1 MSFHIVYSRH
11 YWDTEDQG
19 QFTST
24 WTLYRN
30 VPYSQL
36 SEMQK
41 AIPSLKKNAD
51 EFNAEYNAKNHPN
64 VDVSNFAHSEVYVMD
79 DSDYFKTYKDVYPDT
94 YQLPPGLIPE
104 EEDYSE
110 NYGQKCQFMLLKDF
124 NKNYTWFAKDFTQ
137 KQLKE
142 LHENN
147 SKGKDIYSYWRT
159 QYNEYKGV
167 SNEQKL

>member
-1 MSFHIVYSRH
+1 MSFHIVYTRH

-19 QFTST
+19 QFKNS
-24 WTLYRN
+24 WTIYRN

-41 AIPSLKKNAD
+41 AIPSLLKNAD
-51 EFNAEYNAKNHPN
+51 EVYAEYNAKNHPN
-64 VDVSNFAHSEVYVMD
+64 LDNSNFFNSEVYVVD

-124 NKNYTWFAKDFTQ
+124 NENYTWFAKDFTQ

-142 LHENN
+142 LYENK

-167 SNEQKL
+167 SNEQRL

>member
-19 QFTST
+19 QFSNT
-24 WTLYRN
+24 WTIYRN

-41 AIPSLKKNAD
+41 AIPSLLKNAD
-51 EFNAEYNAKNHPN
+51 DVYNAYCVEKKLNY
-64 VDVSNFAHSEVYVMD
+64 DQSQFSHSEVYVVD
-79 DSDYFKTYKDVYPDT
+79 DSDYFKTYKDMYPDS
-94 YQLPPGLIPE
+94 YQGSPGLIPE
-104 EEDYSE
+104 EEDYYES
-110 NYGQKCQFMLLKDF
+110 YGQKCQFMLLKDF

-137 KQLKE
+137 KQIKE
-142 LHENN
+142 LHEDN

-159 QYNEYKGV
+159 QYNLYKGIAA
-167 SNEQKL
+167 

>member
-24 WTLYRN
+24 WTIYRN

-36 SEMQK
+36 SEMQS
-41 AIPSLKKNAD
+41 AIPSLLKNAD
-51 EFNAEYNAKNHPN
+51 EVYNAYMAKNQPN
-64 VDVSNFAHSEVYVMD
+64 VSNENFFNSEVYVVD

-94 YQLPPGLIPE
+94 YQLSPGLIPE

-110 NYGQKCQFMLLKDF
+110 DYGQKSQFMLLKDF

-167 SNEQKL
+167 SYEQ

>member
-19 QFTST
+19 QFSNT
-24 WTLYRN
+24 WTIYRN
-30 VPYSQL
+30 ISYSQL

-41 AIPSLKKNAD
+41 AIPSLLKNAD
-51 EFNAEYNAKNHPN
+51 EVYTAYVAKNQPN
-64 VDVSNFAHSEVYVMD
+64 VSNENFYNSEVYIVD
-79 DSDYFKTYKDVYPDT
+79 DSDYFKAYKDVYPDT

-104 EEDYSE
+104 EEDYSD
-110 NYGQKCQFMLLKDF
+110 NYGQKSQFMLLKDF
-124 NKNYTWFAKDFTQ
+124 SKNYTWFAKDFTQ

-159 QYNEYKGV
+159 QYNQYK
-167 SNEQKL
+167 SA

>member
-19 QFTST
+19 QFTNT
-24 WTLYRN
+24 WTIYRN

-41 AIPSLKKNAD
+41 AIPSLLKNAD
-51 EFNAEYNAKNHPN
+51 EVYSAYMAKNQPN
-64 VDVSNFAHSEVYVMD
+64 VSNENFSYSEVYVVD

-94 YQLPPGLIPE
+94 YQCSPGLIPE

-110 NYGQKCQFMLLKDF
+110 DYGQKCQFMLLKDF

-137 KQLKE
+137 NQIKE

-147 SKGKDIYSYWRT
+147 SKGKDIYSYWRK

-167 SNEQKL
+167 SNGKH

>member
-19 QFTST
+19 QFSNT
-24 WTLYRN
+24 WTIYRN
-30 VPYSQL
+30 ISYSQL

-41 AIPSLKKNAD
+41 AIPSLLKNAD
-51 EFNAEYNAKNHPN
+51 EVYTAYMVKNQPN
-64 VDVSNFAHSEVYVMD
+64 VSNENFVNSEVYIVD
-79 DSDYFKTYKDVYPDT
+79 DSDYFKTYKDMYPGT
-94 YQLPPGLIPE
+94 YQGPPGLVPE
-104 EEDYSE
+104 EEDYYD

-124 NKNYTWFAKDFTQ
+124 NENYTWFAKDFTQ
-137 KQLKE
+137 KQINE

-167 SNEQKL
+167 SNEQ

>member
-19 QFTST
+19 QFKNS
-24 WTLYRN
+24 WTIYRN
-30 VPYSQL
+30 IPYSQL

-41 AIPSLKKNAD
+41 AIPSLLKNAD
-51 EFNAEYNAKNHPN
+51 EVYSAYMAKNQPQ
-64 VDVSNFAHSEVYVMD
+64 VSNDNFSHSEVYVMD
-79 DSDYFKTYKDVYPDT
+79 DSDYFKTNKDVYPGT
-94 YQLPPGLIPE
+94 YQSPPGLIPE
-104 EEDYSE
+104 EEDYYD

-124 NKNYTWFAKDFTQ
+124 NENYTWFAKDFTQ
-137 KQLKE
+137 NQINE

-167 SNEQKL
+167 STEQ

>member
-19 QFTST
+19 QFKNS
-24 WTLYRN
+24 WTIYRN
-30 VPYSQL
+30 IPYSQL

-41 AIPSLKKNAD
+41 AIPSLLKNAD
-51 EFNAEYNAKNHPN
+51 EVYSAYMAKNNPN
-64 VDVSNFAHSEVYVMD
+64 VSNDNFFNSEVYVVD
-79 DSDYFKTYKDVYPDT
+79 DSDYFKTYKDVYPGT

-104 EEDYSE
+104 EEDYYD

-124 NKNYTWFAKDFTQ
+124 NENYTWFAKDFTQ
-137 KQLKE
+137 KQINE

-159 QYNEYKGV
+159 QYNLYKGTAA
-167 SNEQKL
+167 

>member
-19 QFTST
+19 QFKNS
-24 WTLYRN
+24 WTIYRN
-30 VPYSQL
+30 IPYSQL

-41 AIPSLKKNAD
+41 AIPSLLKNAD
-51 EFNAEYNAKNHPN
+51 EVYSAYMAKNQPQ
-64 VDVSNFAHSEVYVMD
+64 VSNDNFSHSEVYVVD
-79 DSDYFKTYKDVYPDT
+79 DSDYFKTYKDVYPDS
-94 YQLPPGLIPE
+94 YQGSPGLIPE
-104 EEDYSE
+104 EEDYYE

-124 NKNYTWFAKDFTQ
+124 NENYTWFAKDFTQ
-137 KQLKE
+137 NQINE

-159 QYNEYKGV
+159 QYNLYKGIAA
-167 SNEQKL
+167 

>member
-19 QFTST
+19 QFTNT
-24 WTLYRN
+24 WTIYRN

-41 AIPSLKKNAD
+41 AIPSLLKNAD
-51 EFNAEYNAKNHPN
+51 EVYSAYMAKNQLQ
-64 VDVSNFAHSEVYVMD
+64 VSNDNFAHSEVYVVD

-94 YQLPPGLIPE
+94 YQCSPGLIPE

-110 NYGQKCQFMLLKDF
+110 DYGQKCQFMLLKDF
-124 NKNYTWFAKDFTQ
+124 NENYTWFAKDFTQ
-137 KQLKE
+137 KQIKE

-167 SNEQKL
+167 SNEQ

>member
-1 MSFHIVYSRH
+1 MSFHIVYSRD

-19 QFTST
+19 QFTNT

-30 VPYSQL
+30 VSYFKL
-36 SEMQK
+36 REMQK
-41 AIPSLKKNAD
+41 AIPSLLKNAD
-51 EFNAEYNAKNHPN
+51 EVYTAYQAKNNPN
-64 VDVSNFAHSEVYVMD
+64 VSNENFIRSEVYVVD

-104 EEDYSE
+104 EEDYYD

-124 NKNYTWFAKDFTQ
+124 NENYTWFAKDFTQ
-137 KQLKE
+137 KQINE

-147 SKGKDIYSYWRT
+147 SKGKDIYSYWRK

-167 SNEQKL
+167 SNEQ

>member
-1 MSFHIVYSRH
+1 MFHIVYSRH

-19 QFTST
+19 QFSNT
-24 WTLYRN
+24 WTIYRN

-41 AIPSLKKNAD
+41 AIPSLLKNAD
-51 EFNAEYNAKNHPN
+51 EVYAEYNAKNHPN
-64 VDVSNFAHSEVYVMD
+64 LDNSNFSNSEVYVMD
-79 DSDYFKTYKDVYPDT
+79 DSDYFKTYKDVYSGT
-94 YQLPPGLIPE
+94 YQSPPGLIPE
-104 EEDYSE
+104 EEDYYD

-137 KQLKE
+137 RQIKE

-167 SNEQKL
+167 SNEQ

>member
-19 QFTST
+19 QFTNT
-24 WTLYRN
+24 WTIYRN
-30 VPYSQL
+30 VSYSKL

-41 AIPSLKKNAD
+41 AIPSLLKNAD
-51 EFNAEYNAKNHPN
+51 EVYTAYMAKNQPN
-64 VDVSNFAHSEVYVMD
+64 VSNENFSHSEVYVVD

-110 NYGQKCQFMLLKDF
+110 NYGQKNNFMLLKDF
-124 NKNYTWFAKDFTQ
+124 NENYTWFAKDFTQ
-137 KQLKE
+137 KQIKE

-147 SKGKDIYSYWRT
+147 CSSLRCSCCHFMDLRFSWR
-159 QYNEYKGV
+159 KFV
-167 SNEQKL
+167 FS

>member
-19 QFTST
+19 QFTNT
-24 WTLYRN
+24 WTIYRN

-41 AIPSLKKNAD
+41 AIPSLLKNAD
-51 EFNAEYNAKNHPN
+51 EVYNAYMAKNQPN
-64 VDVSNFAHSEVYVMD
+64 VDNSNFAHSEVYVMD

-110 NYGQKCQFMLLKDF
+110 NYGQKCQYMLLKDF
-124 NKNYTWFAKDFTQ
+124 NPKYTW
-137 KQLKE
+137 L
-142 LHENN
+142 
-147 SKGKDIYSYWRT
+147 GKDWT
-159 QYNEYKGV
+159 QDQIKEAYEQRDRERV
-167 SNEQKL
+167 SA

>member
-1 MSFHIVYSRH
+1 MFHIVYSRH

-19 QFTST
+19 QFTNT
-24 WTLYRN
+24 WTIYRN

-41 AIPSLKKNAD
+41 AIPSLLKNAD
-51 EFNAEYNAKNHPN
+51 EVYSAYMAKNQPN
-64 VDVSNFAHSEVYVMD
+64 VSNENFSHSEVYVVD
-79 DSDYFKTYKDVYPDT
+79 DSDYFKTYKDVYPGT
-94 YQLPPGLIPE
+94 YQGPPGLVPE
-104 EEDYSE
+104 EEDYYD

-124 NKNYTWFAKDFTQ
+124 NENYTWFAKDFTQ
-137 KQLKE
+137 KQIKE

-159 QYNEYKGV
+159 QYNLYKGIAA
-167 SNEQKL
+167 

>member
-1 MSFHIVYSRH
+1 MFHVVYSRD
-11 YWDTEDQG
+11 YWDTENQG
-19 QFTST
+19 TFANT

-30 VPYSQL
+30 VSYFKL
-36 SEMQK
+36 REMQK
-41 AIPSLKKNAD
+41 AIPSLLKNAD
-51 EFNAEYNAKNHPN
+51 EVYTAYQAKNNPN
-64 VDVSNFAHSEVYVMD
+64 VSNENFIRSEVYVVD

-104 EEDYSE
+104 EEDYYD

-124 NKNYTWFAKDFTQ
+124 NENYTWFAKDFTQ
-137 KQLKE
+137 KQINE

-147 SKGKDIYSYWRT
+147 SKGKDIYSYWRK

-167 SNEQKL
+167 SNEQ